1 MGDPIITNVDIG
13 NIFIRGIEIRDD
25 ILTFGGAG
33 TILEGTILAR
43 DSSSDKLIPYV
54 KGGTTNDDGI
64 PKVVISYPVTASGA
78 GDVSVRVVVAGVVRK
93 QRLVID
99 ADGDSSNIDSVVI
112 DELRDYANIAIDV
125 EELGILDNQ

>member
-54 KGGTTNDDGI
+54 KVGTTNDDGI

>member
-78 GDVSVRVVVAGVVRK
+78 GDVSVRVVDAGVVRK